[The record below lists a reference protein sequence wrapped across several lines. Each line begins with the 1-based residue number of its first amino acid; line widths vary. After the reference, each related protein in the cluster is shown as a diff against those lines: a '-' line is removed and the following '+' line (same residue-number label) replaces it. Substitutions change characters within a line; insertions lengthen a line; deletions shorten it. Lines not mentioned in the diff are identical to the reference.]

1 MTPRDKEV
9 VTSNVGWINVPG
21 RSITYNFTEH
31 LNNYTYYQFQIG
43 HTGHPDGSSWE
54 EQIFSS
60 YVYYFGKQGE
70 LVILYSLQS
79 LSSNMFG
86 IGPIF

>member
-21 RSITYNFTEH
+21 QNITYNFTEL
-31 LNNYTYYQFQIG
+31 LNNYTYYQFQVG
-43 HTGHPDGSSWE
+43 HRKPQLYSSWKK
-54 EQIFSS
+54 QIFSS

-70 LVILYSLQS
+70 IIIYSLQL
-79 LSSNMFG
+79 LSSNIFG
-86 IGPIF
+86 IGPLF